1 MSVQFLRENGPVK
14 AGDGVK
20 DLHKLGR
27 VVAES
32 FPSTADGESW
42 KIGIIVACDPM
53 QVQWEDGTHS
63 SESSSG
69 EWYDVSFCHDCGC
82 IVCED
87 EIEHRYRLTR
97 KTAMLGLPIEDLKE
111 YLAVRWAF
119 AWFFQPGKALE
130 TASVHKLEELL
141 DEHTPLDPDYSD
153 FPCTRCSC
161 GEECRSRASCLCE
174 HCVDICVR
182 EHQLEGGNTMVDVFS
197 AQCKACTTFYATAD
211 DISGPYSFAYDY
223 PARYLDLTEEEFI
236 EWDSSSR
243 NSAEQ
248 RLRQQDRVKE
258 EAQWL
263 RRLTADIREWHKWK
277 KANPITPGCSHKQY
291 KKTVHSSF
299 RRWQNDF
306 VGRLYP
312 HWFRVAEP
320 IWHRL
325 SNDEASWERWRRY
338 VRSVWGSIASAKAE
352 KAAAKRG
359 RSCVSAAK
367 PALRQTAPRA
377 SVWKLGK
384 RCCSS
389 LCPLSILA
397 LRQVQRGCRW
407 AICCCK
413 RVVQPDLC
421 IHTLEEFKA

>member
-1 MSVQFLRENGPVK
+1 
-14 AGDGVK
+14 
-20 DLHKLGR
+20 
-27 VVAES
+27 
-32 FPSTADGESW
+32 
-42 KIGIIVACDPM
+42 
-53 QVQWEDGTHS
+53 
-63 SESSSG
+63 
-69 EWYDVSFCHDCGC
+69 
-82 IVCED
+82 
-87 EIEHRYRLTR
+87 
-97 KTAMLGLPIEDLKE
+97 
-111 YLAVRWAF
+111 
-119 AWFFQPGKALE
+119 
-130 TASVHKLEELL
+130 
-141 DEHTPLDPDYSD
+141 
-153 FPCTRCSC
+153 
-161 GEECRSRASCLCE
+161 
-174 HCVDICVR
+174 
-182 EHQLEGGNTMVDVFS
+182 MVDVFS

-223 PARYLDLTEEEFI
+223 PDRYLNLTEEEFI

-338 VRSVWGSIASAKAE
+338 VRTFEGSIASAKAE

-359 RSCVSAAK
+359 AQLRVCRKARFEADGALGFCLEAGEEVLQFTVSAVDPGSA
-367 PALRQTAPRA
+367 ARAAGVQVGDLLLQTGSFNPTSAF
-377 SVWKLGK
+377 
-384 RCCSS
+384 
-389 LCPLSILA
+389 
-397 LRQVQRGCRW
+397 
-407 AICCCK
+407 
-413 RVVQPDLC
+413 
-421 IHTLEEFKA
+421 HTLEEFKALISGSPRPLELTFCRDVAPAAPAQ